1 MFPAL
6 DASPTRRTGTKLH
19 ISQGFPPGRSA
30 AANLVALLKT
40 PNPFRLYC
48 NPSRQSV
55 TRGNPSV
62 ICGLK
67 TSQGESGIL
76 SLTCTIGQVR
86 ILSFRGEKVFIMG
99 RSCKLFLF
107 VALTSAVVCAPR
119 ASAQGESQGQA
130 PAQTDK
136 KTSKEAAK
144 QRSKRDKEL
153 YNELDSQYKKWLNE
167 DVIYII
173 SPEERSSFLHL
184 TTNEER
190 ESFIEAFWQRRNP
203 DPDSAENTFKEEHY
217 RRIAYTNEHFSSGI
231 PGWKTDRGRIYIMW
245 GPADEVQSHPSG
257 GSYDRPASEGGGET
271 STYPFEDWR
280 YRYLEGIGENVELE
294 FVDPTMSGEYK
305 LTTDASEKDAL
316 LNVPGAGLTEMESM
330 GLASKTS
337 RFNNTDGTHNA
348 SSLGGMTPETMQEF
362 TRLELYSKIFQAPP
376 VKFKDLEAVVSS
388 RLVRDQVKFQYRT
401 DFLRIT
407 SDTVLVPITIQIP
420 TKQLSFTE
428 KNGVQSASVNL
439 FGRITSLSGRIV
451 NTFED
456 SVRRDVPSAS
466 LQQSL
471 GTASIYQKAIPLSPG
486 LYRLDIVLKDVNNGN
501 VGVVNTRLAVPRF
514 EDDSLSSST
523 LILADQIQRVSTH
536 DIGLGQFVLGD
547 VKVRPRIDANFS
559 STDQMGVFLQVYN
572 LKVDDKTHKADATVE
587 YRVTKDK
594 DTDPVLKFDIAQ
606 DKLPEHG
613 EELTLENIITL
624 GSLSPG
630 NYKLE
635 VAVTDNLTKKT
646 ITPTTNFTVR
656 AASTPQPQ
664 GR

>member
-1 MFPAL
+1 VRAACSGAGRR
-6 DASPTRRTGTKLH
+6 ASP
-19 ISQGFPPGRSA
+19 A
-30 AANLVALLKT
+30 A
-40 PNPFRLYC
+40 FYD
-48 NPSRQSV
+48 RQ
-55 TRGNPSV
+55 
-62 ICGLK
+62 
-67 TSQGESGIL
+67 
-76 SLTCTIGQVR
+76 
-86 ILSFRGEKVFIMG
+86 
-99 RSCKLFLF
+99 
-107 VALTSAVVCAPR
+107 
-119 ASAQGESQGQA
+119 
-130 PAQTDK
+130 
-136 KTSKEAAK
+136 
-144 QRSKRDKEL
+144 
-153 YNELDSQYKKWLNE
+153 NE

-173 SPEERSSFLHL
+173 SPEERSAFLHL
-184 TTNEER
+184 QTNEER
-190 ESFIEAFWQRRNP
+190 EQFIEQFWQRRNP

-280 YRYLEGIGENVELE
+280 YRYLEGIGENVEIE

-305 LTTDASEKDAL
+305 LTTDPSEKDAL
-316 LNVPGAGLTEMESM
+316 LYVPGAGLTEMESM

-337 RFNNTDGTHNA
+337 RFNNTDGTHMA
-348 SSLGGMTPETMQEF
+348 APMGMTPETMQEF
-362 TRLELYSKIFQAPP
+362 SRLELYSKIFQAPP
-376 VKFKDLEAVVSS
+376 VKFKDLEAVVTS

-420 TKQLSFTE
+420 TKQLSFTQ
-428 KNGVQSASVNL
+428 KNGVESASVNL
-439 FGRITSLSGRIV
+439 FGRITSLTGRIV

-456 SVRRDVPSAS
+456 NVRRDVPSAS
-466 LQQSL
+466 LQQSMA
-471 GTASIYQKAIPLSPG
+471 TASIYQKAIPLRPG
-486 LYRLDIVLKDVNNGN
+486 LYRLDIVLKDTNNGN
-501 VGVVNTRLAVPRF
+501 VGVVNTRLQVPRF

-547 VKVRPRIDANFS
+547 VKVRPRIDGNFS
-559 STDQMGVFLQVYN
+559 VSDQMGVFLQVYN
-572 LKVDDKTHKADATVE
+572 LKVDDKTHKADASVE

-594 DTDPVLKFDIAQ
+594 ATDPVLKFDIAQ

-630 NYKLE
+630 NYTLE
-635 VAVTDNLTKKT
+635 VSVTDNLTKKT
-646 ITPTTNFTVR
+646 ITPTTNFSVR
-656 AASTPQPQ
+656 AAATPQPQ